1 MKAAN
6 PATGKDQNSEIH
18 HDVSRPDDK
27 NHKAV
32 ERLLVRDRKKLI
44 DDRPIFKAKKHDP
57 F

>member
-6 PATGKDQNSEIH
+6 PAAGKDHNSEIH
-18 HDVSRPDDK
+18 HDVSKPGDK

-32 ERLLVRDRKKLI
+32 ERLLVREKKNLI
-44 DDRPIFKAKKHDP
+44 DDRPIFKVKKHDP